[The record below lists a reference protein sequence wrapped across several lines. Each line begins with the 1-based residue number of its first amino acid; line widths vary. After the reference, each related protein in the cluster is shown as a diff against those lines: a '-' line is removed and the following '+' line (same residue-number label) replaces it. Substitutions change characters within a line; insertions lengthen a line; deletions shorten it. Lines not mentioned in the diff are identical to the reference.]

1 VVERHGAAIA
11 PAKGLQRQE
20 IAMPDDL
27 GMSIEYDELSGTV
40 TVTFR
45 GKKTVLPRTYPRR
58 EAGMQAGKDFC
69 RRLGRAG

>member
-1 VVERHGAAIA
+1 
-11 PAKGLQRQE
+11 
-20 IAMPDDL
+20 MPDDL